1 MESRG
6 YPVGSFDKF
15 AYTIPGYLKL
25 ASFDDDGAMYAV
37 ADKNEV
43 RVELDKDKLD
53 RDTAKAAD
61 KIGELSAKT
70 VEQIEKLVKK
80 VSPERSSLEGEAA
93 SIDTASRTLV
103 LTTGTER
110 VALVVP
116 TTATITSGGQTVAL
130 ERVPTGRHVR
140 VDLEKRDERWRVTK
154 VEVLS

>member
-1 MESRG
+1 MRTLGFLFVILLILCVVGYSRG
-6 YPVGSFDKF
+6 WLSFGTTH
-15 AYTIPGYLKL
+15 A
-25 ASFDDDGAMYAV
+25 

-43 RVELDKDKLD
+43 RVEFDKDKLD

-110 VALVVP
+110 VVLVVP